1 MAKVSAAETTTPSDD
16 VAEWLGFIDRARK
29 DMREW
34 EERCDKIRKKYI
46 YENSQTVKRR
56 RFQMLWAN
64 QEILR
69 PAVYAR
75 RPSPSVTNR
84 WKDGD
89 AVARITCELL
99 ERNLDF
105 QFDICDYDH
114 AFQQVRDDYL
124 LFARGVCRLRYEP
137 IFKSDEI
144 AEGEDDD
151 DAAKLGGNSDTGR
164 EVLEGESG
172 RGAESQGADGEGS
185 AGRGARVQPGD
196 DATPDPDD
204 RVDEGDGE
212 VLAFENVHLDFVQ
225 LTDFI
230 HPKCRTWKELP
241 WLDYVSYL
249 DREALVKRFGEKI
262 GNKIQLDTTE
272 WAKRV
277 DADPWVA
284 NSEAAQWAT
293 VHEIGATAPLKVLW
307 ISEGYPDVLDEGP
320 PYLKFEGFFPSPRPA
335 YGTLSTDSLVPH
347 PDFIFYQDQAEEIDE
362 LTARIGHLTDS
373 LKLVGFYA
381 AGPAGEGYDR
391 EIQAAVKP
399 GFENKMIPVRSWAAF
414 AQGGKGGAPI
424 VWLPVDQVGEILKGC
439 VELRKQLIDDVREI
453 MGISDIM
460 RGNTEAEETAAAQG
474 LKSQWGSV
482 RLQVRQKEL
491 ARLAKD
497 VTRMAAEVIAN
508 HFQMSTLIKCA
519 NMKIPTEAENQQKI
533 EQFQLQMRAF
543 QQQQQM
549 LAQQQQMRGAPPQPQ
564 LGPPAPGG
572 VGEVPHPPGANNT
585 PLAPPGPPGTP
596 PGQNVVPIR
605 PPGPPMASAGPPQTG
620 GAPAGPP
627 GGPPSPGGPA
637 GQPGP
642 KPPAPPQLGP
652 TQEMVAELL
661 KDAVT
666 QRFLIDIETDSTI
679 QADENAEKAART
691 QVLEAISKF
700 VVAWMPIVAQE
711 PALLPLA
718 SQMLLFA
725 VRAFPTA
732 RDLEEAIEQA
742 LDKMQAASGQPKP
755 PNPEQLKA
763 QADLERTKAEIEAAQ
778 IDAQSAAQKG
788 KVDIAM
794 VQMKGSAAM
803 EEHKMKLQQMQ
814 MQMQM
819 DQHKLQSE
827 HQVSMEKLQMEHQ
840 VAQTKMQADWQNAQ
854 ASHALE
860 QTKQQGQQ
868 KTLAQTAQIAEQRN
882 TAKQALD
889 QFKLQSQRQIQEGEL
904 NKAREMQNMGP
915 PPKEAPQ
922 AEPKKRSFQIMR
934 GNDGRMAGI
943 NEL

>member
-46 YENSQTVKRR
+46 LEISQRVKRR

-69 PAVYAR
+69 PAVYAK

-114 AFQQVRDDYL
+114 SFQQVRDDYL

-151 DAAKLGGNSDTGR
+151 DAGRISEEAEGGSGRVSGEDEDGAAGGR
-164 EVLEGESG
+164 EG
-172 RGAESQGADGEGS
+172 RAGPGAA
-185 AGRGARVQPGD
+185 ARVQPGD

-204 RVDEGDGE
+204 RADEGDGE

-249 DREALVKRFGEKI
+249 DREALIKRFGEKI
-262 GNKIQLDTTE
+262 GSKIQLDTTE
-272 WAKRV
+272 WAKKE
-277 DADPWVA
+277 DADKRVA
-284 NSEAAQWAT
+284 NSEAAKKAT
-293 VHEIGATAPLKVLW
+293 IHEIWDKSKLKVLW

-519 NMKIPTEAENQQKI
+519 NMKIPTEADNQKQI
-533 EQFQLQMRAF
+533 EQFQLQLRMF
-543 QQQQQM
+543 
-549 LAQQQQMRGAPPQPQ
+549 QQQQMRGPPPQPQ
-564 LGPPAPGG
+564 LGAPPPNAPPQALPGG
-572 VGEVPHPPGANNT
+572 AAEVPHPPGANNT
-585 PLAPPGPPGTP
+585 PMAPPGP

-605 PPGPPMASAGPPQTG
+605 PPGPPQGMATQAPQSGQPPAAPQG
-620 GAPAGPP
+620 GAQAPPA
-627 GGPPSPGGPA
+627 
-637 GQPGP
+637 P

-652 TQEMVAELL
+652 TQEMIAELL

-679 QADENAEKAART
+679 SADENAEKAART

-700 VVAWMPIVAQE
+700 VVAWLPIIQGSPE
-711 PALLPLA
+711 MLPLA
-718 SQMLLFA
+718 GEMLLFA
-725 VRAFPTA
+725 VRAYPAA
-732 RDLEEAIEQA
+732 RDLEEEIERTM
-742 LDKMQAASGQPKP
+742 DKMQQASGQPKP
-755 PNPEQLKA
+755 PSTEQLKA
-763 QADLERTKAEIEAAQ
+763 QADLEKTKAEIEAAQ
-778 IDAQSAAQKG
+778 IDAQTSAQKG
-788 KVDIAM
+788 KVDMAM

-814 MQMQM
+814 MQAQM

-860 QTKQQGQQ
+860 QTKQEGQQ

-915 PPKEAPQ
+915 APKEVGPPPEQ
-922 AEPKKRSFQIMR
+922 KKRSFQIMR